1 MLFKCRFCGR
11 IVDDGD
17 IQGFICLDCIDKKDY
32 KLSGSAYRA
41 YKKSF
46 FYSRVCKS
54 SKLKKEVK

>member
-11 IVDDGD
+11 LVDDGD
-17 IQGFICLDCIDKKDY
+17 IQGFICLDCIDKKEY

-41 YKKSF
+41 YKRSF

-54 SKLKKEVK
+54 KLNKEVK

>member
-11 IVDDGD
+11 FADDGD
-17 IQGFICLDCIDKKDY
+17 IQGCICLDCIDKKEY

-41 YKKSF
+41 YKNSF

-54 SKLKKEVK
+54 SKL